1 MSAAAGIAQPGVEVE
16 PQTGDGGDEL
26 ELSCIV
32 CHGHIAAKEKV
43 VYWPPRHDRPGVIA
57 HCRCLNE
64 SGSL

>member
-1 MSAAAGIAQPGVEVE
+1 MSAAPGTAEFFEVVPPAE
-16 PQTGDGGDEL
+16 VGGDEL

-32 CHGHIAAKEKV
+32 CHEQIGAREKV
-43 VYWPPRHDRPGVIA
+43 VYWPPRPNRPGVIA